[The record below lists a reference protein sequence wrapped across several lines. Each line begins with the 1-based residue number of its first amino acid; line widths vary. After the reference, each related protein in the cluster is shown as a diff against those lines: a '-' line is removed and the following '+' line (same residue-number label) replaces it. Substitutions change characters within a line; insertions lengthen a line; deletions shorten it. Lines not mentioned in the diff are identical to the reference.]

1 MRGLFRLLGT
11 LAALGVILLQH
22 PRECWAAETT
32 ERGISGTL
40 YGGAGTL
47 VVPNNETRSDEYQ
60 VWRFGAGFL
69 GIWRPGEAKRADTE
83 TSGFFV
89 ALGGTFELES
99 SLHSV
104 CGFDCYGSNVAGERF
119 LAKHFAGRLGFGYS
133 FRMFEFR
140 LGALYAAPDPKV
152 DYAMEFAMPDLQVRI
167 GERNVGWF
175 ELGLGAYSA
184 STNLRP
190 GLYLGGTVG
199 SERFVQASIHGGIH
213 FVNGLCCG
221 TVTTAGY
228 VGEVSVAHAFSSS
241 LRGTVGV
248 ALLGGGDRVVAEGST
263 GLSYG
268 F

>member
-1 MRGLFRLLGT
+1 MLGLLRLLGT
-11 LAALGVILLQH
+11 FAALAVILLQH

-60 VWRFGAGFL
+60 VTRFGVGFL
-69 GIWRPGEAKRADTE
+69 GIWRPGEAKRVNSE

-99 SLHSV
+99 SLHTV
-104 CGFDCYGSNVAGERF
+104 CAFNCYGTEVAGDRF

-133 FRMFEFR
+133 FPMVEFR
-140 LGALYAAPDPKV
+140 IGALYAAPDPKV
-152 DYAMEFAMPDLQVRI
+152 DYAIELLMPDVLVRI
-167 GERNVGWF
+167 GERRFGWF

-184 STNLRP
+184 STTLRP

-199 SERFVQASIHGGIH
+199 SERVVQASVHGGTH

-221 TVTTAGY
+221 TVTTAGLAA
-228 VGEVSVAHAFSSS
+228 EVSVAHAFSSS
-241 LRGTVGV
+241 LRGSVGI
-248 ALLGGGDRVVAEGST
+248 ALLAGGDRLVAEGNT